1 MPHSTYAQKHKYTIK
16 VVSVEYLFGMYA
28 KSFQAYCGTPYELYV
43 VGAKCV
49 SKSLAASRRP
59 MHDGCVLLCDI
70 TWQFYET
77 AECPYILCIYRVCM
91 YGKCLYISVYTII
104 CKCV

>member
-1 MPHSTYAQKHKYTIK
+1 MLHSTYTQQHKYTIK

-28 KSFQAYCGTPYELYV
+28 KLFQTYCGTPYEIYV

-59 MHDGCVLLCDI
+59 IHDGCVLLCD
-70 TWQFYET
+70 YL
-77 AECPYILCIYRVCM
+77 AVLRDCGVS
-91 YGKCLYISVYTII
+91 LYIM
-104 CKCV
+104 CVL